1 MAFNKGQQSSSNWT
15 AAVTPSRTFRAGT
28 HIALGG
34 LLLAFAIVVASTGF
48 AKASPTR
55 TAVQPR
61 IGSEAVS
68 AKISAAR
75 ASDARTDELSDTSAI
90 AKLPSDHQAS
100 CDRTRK
106 RFWVEGEG
114 WIVRRVA
121 VCR

>member
-1 MAFNKGQQSSSNWT
+1 M
-15 AAVTPSRTFRAGT
+15 TPSRTFRAGT

-61 IGSEAVS
+61 IGAAALS
-68 AKISAAR
+68 AKLYDAR
-75 ASDARTDELSDTSAI
+75 ASDARADDLPETSAI
-90 AKLPSDHQAS
+90 AKVPSDHQAS

>member
-1 MAFNKGQQSSSNWT
+1 MT
-15 AAVTPSRTFRAGT
+15 LSRTFRAGT
-28 HIALGG
+28 PIALGG

-55 TAVQPR
+55 TALQPR
-61 IGSEAVS
+61 IGSEAQS
-68 AKISAAR
+68 AKL
-75 ASDARTDELSDTSAI
+75 SDARADEPSAI

-114 WIVRRVA
+114 WIVRRVS